1 MERPD
6 YTDYKD
12 EIHYPNGQIE
22 DQYRENDYV
31 EDLNLYID
39 HLEKQLELTA
49 VGCQREQFCDKC
61 DKGVIWNDDGIS
73 GESCSCVK

>member
-1 MERPD
+1 MED
-6 YTDYKD
+6 VTFTNKELEYLKD
-12 EIHYPNGQIE
+12 A
-22 DQYRENDYV
+22 V
-31 EDLNLYID
+31 ESSIWFGDNPKFGEKLLNKINKALSI
-39 HLEKQLELTA
+39 TA